1 MHYYFQASE
10 GASPSTDPLTL
21 WMNGGPGCTSLKGG
35 FEELGQLVRVT
46 PLPPPTVAT
55 LFSVNKK
62 LPCRSPV
69 GARSSLSKVSIA
81 TTASY

>member
-46 PLPPPTVAT
+46 PLPPHLPPLLSP
-55 LFSVNKK
+55 LFFLLLKNY
-62 LPCRSPV
+62 RA
-69 GARSSLSKVSIA
+69 ARPFALALLSLW
-81 TTASY
+81 